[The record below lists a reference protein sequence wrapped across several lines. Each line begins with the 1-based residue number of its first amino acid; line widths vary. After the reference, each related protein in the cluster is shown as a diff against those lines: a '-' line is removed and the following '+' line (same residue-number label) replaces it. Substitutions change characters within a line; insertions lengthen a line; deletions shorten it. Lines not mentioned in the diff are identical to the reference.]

1 MATDNVNIKI
11 QVDSSQA
18 IQSTENYRK
27 RIKELKDEMTA
38 LQLAGKS
45 NTEEYAK
52 ASQELGVLVDAI
64 SDTAQQA
71 RIMSDDFYKMRV
83 GIEGLAVGTQVF
95 SGLTQATELFGVE
108 SEDAE
113 KILVK
118 LQAAQNLANV
128 AMNISKALNKDTA
141 LMTALNSLKQKLLTK
156 DIQDQTK
163 AQIALNVAK
172 KGAIGLAIA
181 LTTALAAVAVA
192 YVHAKDS
199 ATALNRELE
208 KKANETIADTVVQ
221 VRTLKDGWDN
231 LGDSFESRKQYIIDN
246 SDALEQLGLHFKDV
260 NEAEEFFKNNT
271 EAFIEAQKQR
281 AKASA
286 AMEMASELYK
296 KQLQN
301 ETDLNAMLSEN
312 ASTWQ
317 KIQLEALGGAETAQ
331 KTANAMNNSIQSEID
346 KLYEL
351 KQTAEDTAKTLEN
364 SIVGVET
371 PEQKKAREQAES
383 DKQKAIE
390 EYKRKRKESEDE
402 VNNFIKQQ
410 QDEQLKR
417 IKDINNETYEG
428 RLKNIELE
436 RDEVSKQFD
445 EQINNAEKLFGKESQ
460 QVEELKQLKIDAL
473 TDIHNKRLE
482 EIQKENDKE
491 KELADKKKEK
501 DEQDRK
507 AQELA
512 ELKKQKTIAETK
524 IIGLKEGSAEY
535 LEVYKEQLNAEM
547 ELELSNTSLTEE
559 EKEKI
564 KAEYRQKEKEAN
576 DAYIQEQTEKELA
589 AAQAKFDDMS
599 SMVSS
604 FSNLVTSLQDAELA
618 NAEGDE
624 EKQAEIRRKYAR
636 MNFLSQIAGIGID
649 TAKGIMSVWS
659 TAGELGPIAGPIVGA
674 IQSAMIAATGIA
686 QTIKAKNEMNNA
698 LKAESGGLLKG
709 RSHAN
714 GGIPVGNTGV
724 EVEGGEFIINRRAS
738 SQFSGL
744 LSAINSYS
752 GPSAPSMNTLSMT
765 SGSGSSIDR
774 NLISQIVSETVKGV
788 GAIPVVVTEHAIT
801 KAQRNVSV
809 IENQAL
815 L

>member
-18 IQSTENYRK
+18 NKSTENFRQ
-27 RIKELKDEMTA
+27 RVKELKDEMTR
-38 LQLAGKS
+38 LQLAGKENS
-45 NTEEYAK
+45 AEYTA
-52 ASQELGVLVDAI
+52 AANELGRLTDAMG
-64 SDTAQQA
+64 DTSAQA
-71 RIMSDDFYKMRV
+71 RILSNDFYKQQAAM
-83 GIEGLAVGTQVF
+83 EGLSVGLNVF
-95 SGLTQATELFGVE
+95 SGLTQAAALCGVE
-108 SEDAE
+108 NEE
-113 KILVK
+113 LQETLVK
-118 LQAAQNLANV
+118 LQAAQNLANT

-163 AQIALNVAK
+163 AQIALNAAK

-181 LTTALAAVAVA
+181 LTTALAALVVA
-192 YVHAKDS
+192 YVHTKDS

-208 KKANETIADTVVQ
+208 RKANETIADTVVQ

-281 AKASA
+281 AKAAA

-312 ASTWQ
+312 ASVWQ

-331 KTANAMNNSIQSEID
+331 KTAQLMNDSIQSEID

-371 PEQKKAREQAES
+371 PEQKKAREQAER

-445 EQINNAEKLFGKESQ
+445 EQIKNAEKLFGKESQ
-460 QVEELKQLKIDAL
+460 QVEELKQLKIDSL

-482 EIQKENDKE
+482 EIQKETERE

-507 AQELA
+507 AQEQA
-512 ELKKQKTIAETK
+512 ELKKQKTIAETN
-524 IIGLKEGSAEY
+524 IIGLKEGTAAY
-535 LEVYKEQLNAEM
+535 LIAYKEQLNAEM
-547 ELELSNTSLTEE
+547 ELELSNTELTED
-559 EKEKI
+559 EKANI
-564 KAEYRQKEKEAN
+564 RAEYRQKELDAT
-576 DAYIQEQTEKELA
+576 DAYVQAQTEKELA
-589 AAQAKFDDMS
+589 AVQAKYDAMTD
-599 SMVSS
+599 MVSG
-604 FSNLVTSLQDAELA
+604 FSTLVTSMQDAELA
-618 NAEGDE
+618 NAEGNE
-624 EKQAEIRRKYAR
+624 KKQAEIRRKYAR

-698 LKAESGGLLKG
+698 LKAESGGLLMG

-724 EVEGGEFIINRRAS
+724 EVEGGEFIINRRAT
-738 SQFSGL
+738 SQFAPL

-752 GPSAPSMNTLSMT
+752 GPSAPSMNTLSMS

-774 NLISQIVSETVKGV
+774 NLISQIVSETVRGV
-788 GAIPVVVTEHAIT
+788 GAIPVVVTEHSIT

-809 IENQAL
+809 IQNQAL